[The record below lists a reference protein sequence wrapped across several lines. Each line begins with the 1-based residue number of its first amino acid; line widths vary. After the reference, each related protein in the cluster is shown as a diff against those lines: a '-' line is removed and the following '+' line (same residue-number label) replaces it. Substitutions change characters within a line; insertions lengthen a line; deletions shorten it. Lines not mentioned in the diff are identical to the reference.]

1 MSNGGGRAAGQF
13 PVFIDTNGN
22 ESGGDDEERGDPSS
36 DSDGSDSDSP
46 GQGADS
52 QTRRR
57 NRRAPRGQQRSRWW
71 WDNAG
76 EESDEDTE
84 GRLYDWTK

>member
-13 PVFIDTNGN
+13 PGFIDTNGN

-46 GQGADS
+46 GDDGP
-52 QTRRR
+52 TRQRY
-57 NRRAPRGQQRSRWW
+57 RRAPRGQQNWW
-71 WDNAG
+71 LKGGAG
-76 EESDEDTE
+76 NESDEDTE